1 MDLAEA
7 ATDVVLPALRAVLR
21 DDELDSLDLTRSDE
35 MGGSLALTVVVCG
48 ETYRD
53 LVVQG
58 GVPDMSAE
66 QWRERL
72 RANLVDFV
80 AESRFGWGQNRDS
93 R

>member
-1 MDLAEA
+1 MSCYPPSGRCF
-7 ATDVVLPALRAVLR
+7 ATT
-21 DDELDSLDLTRSDE
+21 SWTRWTRPGPTRWE
-35 MGGSLALTVVVCG
+35 RSLALTVVVCG

-72 RANLVDFV
+72 RSNLVDFV